1 MDTNGY
7 EYLEFGLWHPKVR
20 TKNPGRGQ
28 CQEIPPACYL
38 WCWGLFHCWFGC
50 RPELLTFCFK
60 CVWRCHAKRFWFL
73 NQNCLR
79 PTYRTDQDWSAMP
92 IRATCQVPS
101 CMIHLWESRQK
112 GHWFGSRDSPY
123 TACIGLSWFVS
134 LFFGRCCI
142 FVPNDSPHFI
152 CLFVLLTS
160 SNHQPKDLSIHQ
172 SFRTLS
178 SSTMNLLFQLYC
190 TYLFSGHEG
199 IICIEIFMHIHW
211 HVRARTHT
219 HPWSHNTYVY
229 VCVWMYIHIYIYII
243 IYSFICLFS

>member
-1 MDTNGY
+1 MGCHGLASVWWNQGLRGLKANGCSTAAVMLDTNGY

-123 TACIGLSWFVS
+123 TACIGLSWFVNVCQ
-134 LFFGRCCI
+134 FVFGRCCI

-152 CLFVLLTS
+152 CLFVLLTISPTCLSISLSALLPVPLWNCS
-160 SNHQPKDLSIHQ
+160 SNYTVLICFQGT
-172 SFRTLS
+172 RV
-178 SSTMNLLFQLYC
+178 LF
-190 TYLFSGHEG
+190 
-199 IICIEIFMHIHW
+199 
-211 HVRARTHT
+211 A
-219 HPWSHNTYVY
+219 
-229 VCVWMYIHIYIYII
+229 
-243 IYSFICLFS
+243 